1 MLATSAVP
9 TAPTLLVLPQELHA
23 LVSVL
28 VRCALFGLLLRPPHC
43 PPLPPQFLLLRPPHR
58 SPLPPQFLLLP
69 LPHPLGTRSNLS
81 NALLTQTAPRMTFVH
96 LWTSLNHSSL
106 LLAAPLMA
114 AAEAA
119 AMKAEAAAMKAEV
132 AAAMEAE
139 EAAMAAEVAAAMAAE
154 VAARLAAPEPSQV
167 PGKVAAFTTGSLLSL
182 ATLWRGA
189 LTNPLLRL
197 SLPLPLVGFPSSATA
212 TQLHHPALH
221 FLAPRTLGTRMRV
234 TPSRSTGAHTV
245 VLLALAPTRHA
256 VPTPP
261 RLCAVTFLAAP
272 GAQQLQLHRPLRKH
286 PPLLLLQG
294 SSACPASTVLRQRTP
309 AHASQLP

>member
-1 MLATSAVP
+1 
-9 TAPTLLVLPQELHA
+9 
-23 LVSVL
+23 
-28 VRCALFGLLLRPPHC
+28 
-43 PPLPPQFLLLRPPHR
+43 
-58 SPLPPQFLLLP
+58 
-69 LPHPLGTRSNLS
+69 
-81 NALLTQTAPRMTFVH
+81 
-96 LWTSLNHSSL
+96 
-106 LLAAPLMA
+106 
-114 AAEAA
+114 
-119 AMKAEAAAMKAEV
+119 MKAEAAAMKAEV

-139 EAAMAAEVAAAMAAE
+139 EAAMAAAVAAAMAVEVAAAMAAEVAAAMAAE